1 MHGSRR
7 RASDCGTS
15 AEVFRADLIHMQIIC
30 MKISA
35 FSLGSE
41 SMDY

>member
-1 MHGSRR
+1 MYDPRR

-30 MKISA
+30 MEMSA
-35 FSLGSE
+35 FSLGPE
-41 SMDY
+41 SMDC